1 MKIDLVAPIL
11 GADDKPIEENG
22 EVVPVGTALK
32 TALLAGGD
40 SADDKVKRFDLWFKL
55 KTAGNEVEI
64 SVSEAAL
71 LDKAIAYYPTLIFGR
86 LSRLLSQQ

>member
-1 MKIDLVAPIL
+1 MKIDLTAPLL

-22 EVVPVGTALK
+22 ELVPVGTALK
-32 TALLAGGD
+32 TALLADGKD
-40 SADDKVKRFDLWFKL
+40 ADDKMKRFDLWFKL
-55 KTAGNEVEI
+55 KTAGQEVDL
-64 SVSEAAL
+64 SVAETAL